1 MRSLSVR
8 GRNGQET
15 VLPKRLQPWGSG
27 GLDRFQG
34 ELGPVVSGP
43 GERDAWVLPSLLLDD
58 EQARAATPAWLAE
71 RDTFVAEHDLVTA

>member
-1 MRSLSVR
+1 M
-8 GRNGQET
+8 
-15 VLPKRLQPWGSG
+15 
-27 GLDRFQG
+27 
-34 ELGPVVSGP
+34 VSGP